1 MQFSHLHCH
10 TQYSL
15 LDGQADI
22 KKLIKKAKA
31 DNMPAVAITDHGNM
45 FGVFEFVAEASKQ
58 GIKPIVGCEFYVV
71 EDHHKKQF
79 TKEVKD
85 VRYHQLLLAK
95 NATGYKNLSKLC
107 SLGYME
113 GLYGKYPRVTK
124 ALIDQ
129 YKEGLIASTCCIGA
143 SVPKTIL
150 KKGEEAGEIEFKWW
164 LDRFGEDYYVEL
176 QRHEIPDQ
184 IKANEVLIK
193 FARKYNVKII
203 ASNDS
208 HYVDQDDWVAHD
220 ILLCVNTNEKQ
231 STPSMKD
238 FSDDDV
244 MPKNTRF
251 AFFSDQFYFKNTQ
264 EMTTLF
270 HDLPEAIDN
279 TNEIVGK
286 VETLKLK
293 RDIMLPNFPIPTEF
307 QQHTDDV
314 LNQWEYL
321 RHLTYEGAKKRYVDI
336 LPNVQ
341 ERIDFELFTI
351 RTMGFAG
358 YFLIVSDFIQAGRD
372 LGVMIGPGRGS
383 AAGSV
388 VAYCTGITNIDPIKY
403 DLLFERFLNP
413 DRKSMPDIDTDFDD
427 EGRQKVID
435 YVVQKYGKQQ
445 VAQIVTYGTM
455 ASKSSIKDVA
465 RVMDLPLADAN
476 AIVKLVPDKPT
487 YNMTLKRIFEDPL
500 DGPGGLSSVVQPDE
514 LENVKR
520 MRALAAGDRSA
531 AAAMRIVDHEK
542 VADVLR
548 QARKLE
554 GTVRNTGLHAAG
566 IIIAPSDL
574 SDIVPVSTSKDTT
587 LIITQYEGKVI
598 EDAGVIK
605 MDFLGLRNLT
615 IIKES
620 LRLIK
625 QNHGLT
631 IDIDEIPLDDAKSYE
646 LFQRG
651 ETNAIFQFESDG
663 MKKHMKDLKPDRFG
677 DLIAMNALYRP
688 GPIAYIPNYIN
699 RKHGREEV
707 KYDLPE
713 MEEHL
718 ADTYGICVTGD
729 TLVHDALTG
738 KPTRIDQL
746 ESRVGDFLVQGV
758 DKDLRPAVAPIT
770 YWVCNGV
777 REVLEVRL
785 RNGSRV
791 KLTANHKIL
800 TETGWQMA
808 GDLTVGDYVATPRQL
823 AVQQPQEYDWNRLR
837 VLAYLLA
844 DGSIAGGSN
853 TDFVSKDD
861 RLVSEYQR
869 CIGSFERLET
879 SIRQQ
884 IRDVMRVSVAGVNK
898 AAYHETNSLV
908 SQLRE
913 WKLKDNRGG
922 CRSNEKFVP
931 DFVFGLTNK
940 AIAWFLASLW
950 DCDGH
955 IAPKLCHYKTISA
968 RLATDVRT
976 LLLRLG
982 IQSTTY
988 ETTYQG
994 TRRETLTTAYQVTVY
1009 NLKQFQALIAP
1020 YLIGKVMNQRVY
1032 SGLETRDSVSR
1043 SLFTTEVQQAWPGSA
1058 RSLMA
1063 THGFERQHLL
1073 PVRQRDPRISRQVV
1087 ESLIEVLPL
1096 PETARN
1102 IHLHWD
1108 EIVSI
1113 NPIGEELVYDITV
1126 AGIHNF
1132 VGNNI
1137 ILHNCVYQEQL
1148 MLLSQKLGNFTK
1160 GDADVLRKA
1169 MGKKDRATL
1178 DKMKGKFME
1187 GTAANKL
1194 PAKACEKVWTD
1205 WEAFA
1210 AYAFNKSHST
1220 CYAFVAYQT
1229 AWLKTHYTSE
1239 YMAAVLTSCLG
1250 TIEKITFF
1258 MEECKNLNLSV
1269 LGPDVNESERFFG
1282 VNKKGEIR
1290 FGMGGIKGAGDAAVD
1305 AIIEER
1311 RAGGPFTDIFEF
1323 AIRVNLRTVNKKTF
1337 ESLAYAGAFDS
1348 IDEYHRAQYF
1358 EMADTDTSPF
1368 LDKIIRYANNYHAE
1382 KAAAQQSLFGSL
1394 TGGEPMLARPRAP
1407 IVPEWNQIEKLKFEK
1422 DVVGFYIT
1430 GHPLDEFKLELDGF
1444 CNCTLDQIFET
1455 RQPEIKIGGIVSA
1468 LQTKIAKNG
1477 NPFAIFKLEDYGTSM
1492 EMALFGDDY
1501 VRMGQYVEVGRFL
1514 HVTGKTQN
1522 RWNSEQLEFKPTNI
1536 RLLTEMRE
1544 KFCKELR
1551 VSLTLDVLN
1560 AQLVTKINDLVNA
1573 HPGTCTLHLHVV
1585 DHDERIDISLQ
1596 SRTLKVAPVNALMR
1610 ALEAINGVT
1619 CKVA

>member
-71 EDHHKKQF
+71 EDHNKKQF

-85 VRYHQLLLAK
+85 IRYHQLLLAK

-150 KKGEEAGEIEFKWW
+150 KKGEAAGEIEFKWW

-336 LPNVQ
+336 LPNIQ

-465 RVMDLPLADAN
+465 RVLDLPLADAN

-500 DGPGGLSSVVQPDE
+500 DGPGGLSNVVQPDE

-531 AAAMRIVDHEK
+531 AQAMRIMDHEK
-542 VADVLR
+542 VVNVLR

-615 IIKES
+615 IIKEC
-620 LRLIK
+620 LRLIT

-631 IDIDEIPLDDAKSYE
+631 IDIDEIPLDDAKTYE

-688 GPIAYIPNYIN
+688 GPIAYIPNYIS

-713 MEEHL
+713 MEEYL
-718 ADTYGICVTGD
+718 SDTYGIT
-729 TLVHDALTG
+729 
-738 KPTRIDQL
+738 
-746 ESRVGDFLVQGV
+746 
-758 DKDLRPAVAPIT
+758 
-770 YWVCNGV
+770 
-777 REVLEVRL
+777 
-785 RNGSRV
+785 
-791 KLTANHKIL
+791 
-800 TETGWQMA
+800 
-808 GDLTVGDYVATPRQL
+808 
-823 AVQQPQEYDWNRLR
+823 
-837 VLAYLLA
+837 
-844 DGSIAGGSN
+844 
-853 TDFVSKDD
+853 
-861 RLVSEYQR
+861 
-869 CIGSFERLET
+869 
-879 SIRQQ
+879 
-884 IRDVMRVSVAGVNK
+884 
-898 AAYHETNSLV
+898 
-908 SQLRE
+908 
-913 WKLKDNRGG
+913 
-922 CRSNEKFVP
+922 
-931 DFVFGLTNK
+931 
-940 AIAWFLASLW
+940 
-950 DCDGH
+950 
-955 IAPKLCHYKTISA
+955 
-968 RLATDVRT
+968 
-976 LLLRLG
+976 
-982 IQSTTY
+982 
-988 ETTYQG
+988 
-994 TRRETLTTAYQVTVY
+994 
-1009 NLKQFQALIAP
+1009 
-1020 YLIGKVMNQRVY
+1020 
-1032 SGLETRDSVSR
+1032 
-1043 SLFTTEVQQAWPGSA
+1043 
-1058 RSLMA
+1058 
-1063 THGFERQHLL
+1063 
-1073 PVRQRDPRISRQVV
+1073 
-1087 ESLIEVLPL
+1087 
-1096 PETARN
+1096 
-1102 IHLHWD
+1102 
-1108 EIVSI
+1108 
-1113 NPIGEELVYDITV
+1113 
-1126 AGIHNF
+1126 
-1132 VGNNI
+1132 
-1137 ILHNCVYQEQL
+1137 VYQEQL
-1148 MLLSQKLGNFTK
+1148 MRLSQKLGNFTK

-1194 PAKACEKVWTD
+1194 PAKVCEKVWTD

-1250 TIEKITFF
+1250 TIDKITFF
-1258 MEECKNLNLSV
+1258 MEECKNLSLSV

-1311 RAGGPFTDIFEF
+1311 RAGGPFKDIFEF

-1358 EMADTDTSPF
+1358 DQSDTDTSPF

-1522 RWNSEQLEFKPTNI
+1522 KWNSDQLEFKPTNI

-1560 AQLVTKINDLVNA
+1560 AQLITKINDLVNA

-1596 SRTLKVAPVNALMR
+1596 SRTLKVAPANSLMR
-1610 ALEAINGVT
+1610 ALEAMNGVT